1 MTNLLEGRGIA
12 ARETI
17 KDDGSGA
24 IFTNDKGESIEL
36 YDVVYFPADGGKF
49 EDDPKGTENPVK
61 GRDKSV
67 AAVADWMKTQDISP
81 ENFKMVNQPAK
92 AAAVSVWK
100 KDDGELVA
108 FGRYATN
115 IRPGALGISW
125 TNTQFAKETGY
136 SSDDKVTQSEN
147 LALKPSD
154 IFQDEKPVPAAELLK
169 KARNLPDGVPEE
181 LREIIPAMLE
191 AVARGDETYVP
202 EADKHRQIIEKYV
215 GEYAAALAILTGN
228 FLSGDVEA
236 AEQELLAPQ
245 GRSWADMELMQF
257 PTSVVQALVD
267 SYVMTGDRKVRIAV
281 SSKANKGSGAA
292 ASVMSVSK
300 ILKEKIDAFAPE
312 LLNSHKE
319 LIQGIHL
326 IADNPAKEG
335 VYKAGKLY
343 GFVTDN
349 DIKVIEY
356 FIKSFDKDEKMM
368 TGNLKKIARSFPAQS
383 EVEKMQKHPNYN
395 IGYRLLAGLARKV
408 ADHLN
413 AMNPTDLFKA
423 VLAKSAMVQV
433 YAKTQK
439 KGDALAFT
447 DFRMVFPPVFDGHI
461 YFDARTNFYS
471 TDKPK
476 GRMTFKLKR

>member
-17 KDDGSGA
+17 KADGSGA
-24 IFTNDKGESIEL
+24 IFTNDKGESLEL
-36 YDVVYFPADGGKF
+36 YDIVYFPAEGGKF
-49 EDDPKGTENPVK
+49 EDDPKGTENPTK

-81 ENFKMVNQPAK
+81 ENFKMVNAPAK

-100 KDDGELVA
+100 KDDGTLVA

-154 IFQDEKPVPAAELLK
+154 LFQDEKPVTAGQLLTT
-169 KARNLPDGVPEE
+169 AQDLPDGVPEE
-181 LREIIPAMLE
+181 LREIIPALLA
-191 AVARGDETYVP
+191 AVARGEEVFVP
-202 EADKHRQIIEKYV
+202 EADKHRQTIEKYV
-215 GEYAAALAILTGN
+215 GEYAAALALLTGN

-245 GRSWADMELMQF
+245 GLTWEDMELMQF
-257 PTSVVQALVD
+257 PISVTQALVD
-267 SYVMTGDRKVRIAV
+267 SYVMTADRKTRIAV

-292 ASVMSVSK
+292 ASVISVSK
-300 ILKEKIDAFAPE
+300 ILKDKRDTFKPE
-312 LLNSHKE
+312 VLNKHKE

-343 GFVTDN
+343 KFVSDN

-356 FIKSFDKDEKMM
+356 LIKSFDKDEKIL
-368 TGNLKKIARSFPAQS
+368 TGNLKKIARSFPAQA
-383 EVEKMQKHPNYN
+383 EVEKMMKHPNYN
-395 IGYRLLAGLARKV
+395 LGYRLLAGLARKV

-413 AMNPTDLFKA
+413 SKNPTDLFKA
-423 VLAKSAMVQV
+423 VLAKSAMVQI

-447 DFRMVFPPVFDGHI
+447 DFRIVYPPVFEGNI

-476 GRMTFKLKR
+476 GRMTF